1 MAPSEQ
7 SHAALL
13 GRTRLFTG
21 LDAGAIEHLDR
32 RSRLRNYRRGETV
45 FITDEPGDCLY
56 VVVSGLVKVF
66 VSSQRGDDLVLA
78 TVGPGDAFG
87 ELSILDG
94 GGRSASAEAVDASTL
109 LILDRSSFTELI
121 RDRPELIERLLATL
135 GVLVR
140 RLTDQAA
147 DLAFLDMH
155 GRVAKL
161 LLHLSESVTGGDASL
176 SDIEIPFNQT
186 DLARMVGASRQTVN
200 QILRGFQATGC
211 ITLSGRRLRILRP
224 DALQRRASD

>member
-1 MAPSEQ
+1 MAPAEQ

-13 GRTRLFTG
+13 GRTRLFAG
-21 LDAGAIEHLDR
+21 LGTGAIEQLDR

-45 FITDEPGDCLY
+45 FVTDEPGECLY

-66 VSSQRGDDLVLA
+66 VSSPRGDDLVLA

-87 ELSILDG
+87 ELSVLDR

-109 LILDRSSFTELI
+109 LILDRSSFIELI
-121 RDRPELIERLLATL
+121 RDRPELVDRLLVTL
-135 GVLVR
+135 GALVR

-155 GRVAKL
+155 GVGI
-161 LLHLSESVTGGDASL
+161 ESKGIGYQS
-176 SDIEIPFNQT
+176 
-186 DLARMVGASRQTVN
+186 
-200 QILRGFQATGC
+200 GFAFWMK
-211 ITLSGRRLRILRP
+211 RR
-224 DALQRRASD
+224 